1 MYVHTHVIP
10 LPAKYSIKNLVSEDC
25 YAVVFCLQMHRF
37 LNSGF
42 TTLLEEVCCYR
53 YIIFPEFIFYVSHL
67 WWFRSWGFGVG
78 VVGWAFEVRELS

>member
-1 MYVHTHVIP
+1 MYVHTHFIP

-25 YAVVFCLQMHRF
+25 YAVVFCLQMRRF

-53 YIIFPEFIFYVSHL
+53 YNFPQSNFLCFSFMVVQELGF
-67 WWFRSWGFGVG
+67 WGRGRWLGF
-78 VVGWAFEVRELS
+78 